1 MYGSLVCYRSE
12 LQYSHTDGIAIEPDM
27 GVVPFLSFPEEISM
41 HGLEYGDEAEPPVN
55 QAIAVSLHNY

>member
-1 MYGSLVCYRSE
+1 
-12 LQYSHTDGIAIEPDM
+12 M

-55 QAIAVSLHNY
+55 QAIAVSLHNYWHSVKILSTL